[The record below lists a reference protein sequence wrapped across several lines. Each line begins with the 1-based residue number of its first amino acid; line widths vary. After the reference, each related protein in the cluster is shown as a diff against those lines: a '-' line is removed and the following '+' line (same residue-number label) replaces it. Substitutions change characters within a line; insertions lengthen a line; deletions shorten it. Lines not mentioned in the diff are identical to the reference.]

1 MFRKLALVSLLTV
14 SAVGFSGSQANAA
27 HCVAPLAERADFPG
41 FSYFGRDHVQETTHK
56 EGGNPGPHVT
66 VFGASSGASV
76 CIEATGNPSVRAPGK
91 P

>member
-27 HCVAPLAERADFPG
+27 HCVAPAGEPAAPG
-41 FSYFGRDHVQETTHK
+41 FSYFGREHVQETDHK
-56 EGGNPGPHVT
+56 EGGNPGPHQGT
-66 VFGASSGASV
+66 PGASN
-76 CIEATGNPSVRAPGK
+76 CFETQGNPSERAPGK